1 MRGRFRHA
9 ASVLVASA
17 ASAVAA
23 AALLV
28 AGEAAAQ
35 RPGSTDASR
44 ARDAFERGSAAY
56 RLGDYARA
64 AAEYARADALDP
76 NPAALRAAL
85 DAATLADDPVLGEEL
100 IERAEHMPGDAPGA
114 RTLDAAR
121 ARFAH
126 RTGRVVV
133 RCPAGRACLATMD
146 SVAFDPSQ
154 PKIVVAGLHTV
165 AVQSD
170 GAPEPHIINVA
181 ADAVVEVVA
190 RPPAPASP
198 PPSAPSSPAPASSP
212 PLLATPGPAS
222 APHETRSTGLPPVVF
237 FVALGVTVVAGG
249 VTTWSALDTRSQH
262 ATFDGQCTTH
272 PTASCE
278 SLQSQGESAQTR
290 TNVLL
295 AVSGALAVTTATL
308 GLLVHWGGPRGE
320 TIALAANG
328 AGGALRVGF

>member
-9 ASVLVASA
+9 AS
-17 ASAVAA
+17 
-23 AALLV
+23 LLV
-28 AGEAAAQ
+28 AVLLLAGEASAQ
-35 RPGSTDASR
+35 RPGSTDAAR

-100 IERAEHMPGDAPGA
+100 IERAEHLPADAPGA
-114 RTLDAAR
+114 KTLDAAR

-146 SVAFDPSQ
+146 GVAFDPSQ

-170 GAPEPHIINVA
+170 GAPEPRIVNVA

-190 RPPAPASP
+190 PAPAPPPP
-198 PPSAPSSPAPASSP
+198 PPSAKPEVAP
-212 PLLATPGPAS
+212 T
-222 APHETRSTGLPPVVF
+222 PHEAKSGGVPPVVF
-237 FVALGVTVVAGG
+237 FVALGATVVAGG

-262 ATFDGQCTTH
+262 ATFENECATH

-278 SLQSQGESAQTR
+278 SLHSQGESAQTR

-295 AVSGALAVTTATL
+295 AVSGVLAVTTATA
-308 GLLVHWGGPRGE
+308 GLFVHWGGTHGE
-320 TIALAANG
+320 TIALVPSGPG
-328 AGGALRVGF
+328 ATLRVGVGF

>member
-1 MRGRFRHA
+1 MRGRFRHS
-9 ASVLVASA
+9 ASILI
-17 ASAVAA
+17 ASAVSAA
-23 AALLV
+23 TLLL
-28 AGEAAAQ
+28 AGEASAQ
-35 RPGSTDASR
+35 RSASTDASR

-100 IERAEHMPGDAPGA
+100 IERAERTPGDAPGA
-114 RTLDAAR
+114 KTLDAAR

-146 SVAFDPSQ
+146 GAAFDPSQ
-154 PKIVVAGLHTV
+154 PRIVVAGLHTV

-170 GAPEPHIINVA
+170 GAPEPRIVNVA

-190 RPPAPASP
+190 PAAAPASP
-198 PPSAPSSPAPASSP
+198 PPPAPP
-212 PLLATPGPAS
+212 PPSATPAVTPAPDES
-222 APHETRSTGLPPVVF
+222 RSGGAPPVVF
-237 FVALGVTVVAGG
+237 FVALGATVVAGG
-249 VTTWSALDTRSQH
+249 LTTWSALDTRSQH
-262 ATFDGQCTTH
+262 ETFDDQCAAH

-278 SLQSQGESAQTR
+278 SLHSQGESAQTR

-295 AVSGALAVTTATL
+295 AVSGALAVTTATV
-308 GLLVHWGGPRGE
+308 GLLVHWGGAHGE
-320 TIALAANG
+320 TVALVPSGPG
-328 AGGALRVGF
+328 ASVRVGF

>member
-1 MRGRFRHA
+1 MRGPFRYA
-9 ASVLVASA
+9 APLFVATF
-17 ASAVAA
+17 
-23 AALLV
+23 LL
-28 AGEAAAQ
+28 AGEASAQ
-35 RPGSTDASR
+35 RSGSPDASR

-100 IERAEHMPGDAPGA
+100 IERAEHLPADAPGA
-114 RTLDAAR
+114 KTLEAAR

-146 SVAFDPSQ
+146 GVAFDPSQ

-170 GAPEPHIINVA
+170 GAPEPRIVNVA
-181 ADAVVEVVA
+181 ADAVVDVVA
-190 RPPAPASP
+190 PAPAPPQSPPPPP
-198 PPSAPSSPAPASSP
+198 PPSAKPEVAP
-212 PLLATPGPAS
+212 
-222 APHETRSTGLPPVVF
+222 APHEPKSGGVPPVVF
-237 FVALGVTVVAGG
+237 FVALGATVVAGG

-262 ATFDGQCTTH
+262 ATFDDQCTTH

-278 SLQSQGESAQTR
+278 SLRSQGESAQTR

-295 AVSGALAVTTATL
+295 AVSGVLAVTTATV
-308 GLLVHWGGPRGE
+308 GLFVHWGGPHGE
-320 TIALAANG
+320 TIALVPSGPG
-328 AGGALRVGF
+328 ATLHVGF